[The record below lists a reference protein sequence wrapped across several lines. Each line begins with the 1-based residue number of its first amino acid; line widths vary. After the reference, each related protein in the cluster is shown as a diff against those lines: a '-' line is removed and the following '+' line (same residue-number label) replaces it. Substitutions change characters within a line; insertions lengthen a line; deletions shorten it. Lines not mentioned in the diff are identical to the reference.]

1 MKLKCY
7 TKKYLLQKKA
17 VKEEQGNKKQKRL
30 KEPLRNKTKLTATR
44 RKEIIKT
51 GEETHEVEERKAI
64 REKSTHSEAGYLK
77 KINKIDKSLVR
88 LMERKLEKTTTA
100 ALIEIKRKN
109 KRIL

>member
-51 GEETHEVEERKAI
+51 GV
-64 REKSTHSEAGYLK
+64 
-77 KINKIDKSLVR
+77 
-88 LMERKLEKTTTA
+88 
-100 ALIEIKRKN
+100 EIK
-109 KRIL
+109 